1 MAEICLQIETK
12 QYRVTGAG
20 SIFKAENKV
29 LKINEGWKLE
39 SAQEERDGSYT
50 VIIQRTVIAS

>member
-12 QYRVTGAG
+12 QYRVTGAS
-20 SIFKAENKV
+20 SIFEAENEV
-29 LKINEGWKLE
+29 LTVNEGWKLD

-50 VIIQRTVIAS
+50 VIIQRTVAS